1 MICCSIAAN
10 EREKVIED
18 MLRAKSKA
26 DLIEIRLDYISELN
40 LDDIREI
47 ISRKPCPLIM
57 TCRKKDEGGKFSGTE
72 ERRLEILKKCIEF
85 GADYLDIELSSGK
98 EIVSELIENKDNSRI
113 IVSYHNFDLLPEN
126 IDNIYAEIKA
136 TGCDI
141 VKAACMAN
149 SLPDNLRMFELIKKA
164 KNEDINIIGICMGEK
179 GEISRILNTAYGSYL
194 TFGCLDK
201 GKESAPGQISCEFLK
216 HIYRA
221 DKLNLD
227 GLKIYGLVGKPVSE
241 SKGYIVHNLM
251 FKENDMNAVY
261 LNFLVDDLKNFV
273 DKFRDIVSGFS
284 VTMPYKQDIMEYL
297 DEVESNAGIIGAV
310 NTVVL
315 SEGKLIGYNTDYL
328 GAVDALEEETGIE
341 GRKALMLGAGGA
353 ARAIGYG
360 IMNKNGRLIIVNRTS
375 AKGEKLAS
383 ELSAQYKNIEDV
395 DWNEVN
401 ILINAT
407 SIGMMPDSNETP
419 IDAGN
424 LRKEMVVFDSVY
436 NPPVTKLLKAAEQAG
451 CITVSGINMFI
462 NQAARQFELFTKK
475 KCDKEF
481 MKRMVLEYVAQ

>member
-284 VTMPYKQDIMEYL
+284 VTMPYKQDIM
-297 DEVESNAGIIGAV
+297 
-310 NTVVL
+310 
-315 SEGKLIGYNTDYL
+315 
-328 GAVDALEEETGIE
+328 
-341 GRKALMLGAGGA
+341 
-353 ARAIGYG
+353 
-360 IMNKNGRLIIVNRTS
+360 
-375 AKGEKLAS
+375 
-383 ELSAQYKNIEDV
+383 
-395 DWNEVN
+395 
-401 ILINAT
+401 
-407 SIGMMPDSNETP
+407 
-419 IDAGN
+419 
-424 LRKEMVVFDSVY
+424 
-436 NPPVTKLLKAAEQAG
+436 
-451 CITVSGINMFI
+451 
-462 NQAARQFELFTKK
+462 
-475 KCDKEF
+475 
-481 MKRMVLEYVAQ
+481 